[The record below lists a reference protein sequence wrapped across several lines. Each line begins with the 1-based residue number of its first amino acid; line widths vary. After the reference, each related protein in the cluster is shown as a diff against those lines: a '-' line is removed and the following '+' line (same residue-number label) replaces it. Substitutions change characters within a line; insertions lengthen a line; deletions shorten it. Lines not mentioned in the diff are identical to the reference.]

1 MGDFFIY
8 RVCFI
13 GSRSISLT
21 TVPFCAPKY
30 FSSNSSETIE
40 PRLLYASF
48 ALAVVFTYGALLNIF
63 IFNRCNEMHLMLNI
77 VLEKIYKIM

>member
-1 MGDFFIY
+1 MTVITIHHGQKFFNSAGVKTLAAILLPAALLFA
-8 RVCFI
+8 FI
-13 GSRSISLT
+13 M
-21 TVPFCAPKY
+21 
-30 FSSNSSETIE
+30 E

-48 ALAVVFTYGALLNIF
+48 ALAAVFTYGALLNIF